1 MKRKKFFIVFI
12 IILTLMVSYV
22 MNLKTTFANLTEKKP
37 EPEFDNPG
45 QRILVI
51 VPHTDDE
58 SLGMAGV
65 IQRAVSQNIPVK
77 VVIVTNG
84 DSYKK
89 AAAAYTGHI
98 DTTPADFYKLGIQRQ
113 NESIAAMAELGLP
126 KSDVI
131 FLGFADGST
140 RFLWS
145 DFWDNTRPRV
155 SGGIQK
161 AYSPYKNAY
170 KPGIAYTGSNLE
182 NCIQEIIK
190 SFNPTDIYYPLAD
203 DIHPDHWAVSNFVRY
218 AITAMNL
225 NVRQHMF
232 LVHHP
237 QWPVPWLLDPNR
249 PLLPPVDMADS
260 NTNWQI
266 FKLTPSEIHKKEIAI
281 KKYSS
286 QIAVMEPFLM
296 GFIRQNELFGTKPVL
311 LIKNTETLPEF
322 NQQGMPYMLIKVPA
336 GGILNQEIYRSAD
349 ITELA
354 AFCYKD
360 NELYVGIQ
368 SLAPIS
374 KKVTYHLDMRLFYKG
389 SIKRIDIGLVGGRL
403 YEYKK
408 AKNSIYNI
416 PISNPISKKNI
427 VWIKINIP
435 NTQNLNYIFM
445 GADSIYKNRLIDK
458 IPWNMYKLQKKET
471 LQANLG

>member
-1 MKRKKFFIVFI
+1 MKKKKFFIAFI
-12 IILTLMVSYV
+12 IILALLVSYV

-51 VPHTDDE
+51 VPHPDDE

-65 IQRAVSQNIPVK
+65 IQRAVSQNIPIK

-89 AAAAYTGHI
+89 AAAVYTGHVNP
-98 DTTPADFYKLGIQRQ
+98 TPADFYKLGIQRQ
-113 NESIAAMAELGLP
+113 SESIAAMSELGLP

-145 DFWDNTRPRV
+145 DFWDNARPRV
-155 SGGIQK
+155 SGGTQA
-161 AYSPYKNAY
+161 AYSPYKNVY

-182 NCIQEIIK
+182 NSIQEIIK

-237 QWPVPWLLDPNR
+237 QWPVPWLLEPSK

-260 NTNWQI
+260 NTKWQI
-266 FKLTPSEIHKKEIAI
+266 FKLRSSEIQKKELAI
-281 KKYSS
+281 RKYKT

-296 GFIRQNELFGTKPVL
+296 GFIRENELFGTKPVL
-311 LIKNTETLPEF
+311 IIPNVEALPDFKQQGLPYTLIK
-322 NQQGMPYMLIKVPA
+322 IPA

-349 ITELA
+349 LTELA
-354 AFCYKD
+354 AFYYKD
-360 NELYVGIQ
+360 HELYIGMQ
-368 SLAPIS
+368 SLAPFS
-374 KKVTYHLDMRLFYKG
+374 KDVTYQLDMRLFYKN
-389 SIKRIDIGLVGGRL
+389 SIRRIDLGLVGKRI

-408 AKNSIYNI
+408 AENSFSYI
-416 PISNPISKKNI
+416 PISKPIFNKNKI
-427 VWIKINIP
+427 WIRINIP
-435 NTQNLNYIFM
+435 DTNNLNYIFM

-458 IPWNMYKLQKKET
+458 IPWNMYKLEKK
-471 LQANLG
+471 